1 VNEPVSYIL
10 ALVVMLGGLIFVH
23 ELGHFVVAK
32 LCGVRVLKF
41 SLGFGPTIGM
51 GRYRLAWRRG
61 ETEYVIAWFP
71 LGGFVKMLGE
81 NPDEEE
87 SGEALSDPQRAF
99 NRKPVWQRLAI
110 VLAGPGMN
118 FALPIF
124 VFAAALGFGMPRP
137 APVVGTVE
145 LSSPA
150 EEAGVHAGDRVVAV
164 DGTAIRWWD
173 DVDGAVRS
181 RTAGA
186 VTLRIEREGRP
197 FEFEVPVTARAG
209 LDLFGDVR
217 QVGWIGIS
225 HLRMKPTLGV
235 PAAGSSAARAGLRS
249 GDRIL
254 SLDGAELEDWTALA
268 QRYAAVEAGRTVRLG
283 VERRAGEESQRLEL
297 PVPALGS
304 VSALGVVP
312 ATVLLEKVTPGSPAE
327 RAGLAPGD
335 LIASVDG
342 VPVGSFASFAE
353 TVRASEGRAL
363 RITFVRDG
371 ESHEVAVAPE
381 LAEVE
386 RNFGIPSYL
395 IGIQARS
402 DALPGAAALDQET
415 NPLRSIPRAFSMT
428 TELTGTFLVGFWK
441 IVSGGISP
449 RQLAGP
455 IGIAEIAHDA
465 WKAGW
470 EVFLSR
476 LVLISINLAIL
487 NLLPIP
493 VLDGGQAF
501 LLMIEGVKR
510 SPVSLRTREI
520 AQQVGLTALVLL
532 MGFALWNDIARRWDD
547 LIEWMR
553 QSTGL

>member
-1 VNEPVSYIL
+1 
-10 ALVVMLGGLIFVH
+10 MLGGLIFVH

-41 SLGFGPTIGM
+41 SLGFGPTIGI

-61 ETEYVIAWFP
+61 ETEYVVAWFP

-87 SGEALSDPQRAF
+87 SSEARSDPQRAF
-99 NRKPVWQRLAI
+99 NNKPVWQRLAI

-145 LSSPA
+145 LGSPA
-150 EEAGVHAGDRVVAV
+150 EHAGVRPGDRVLAV
-164 DGTAIRWWD
+164 DGSAIRWWD
-173 DVDGAVRS
+173 DVDRAVRL
-181 RTAGA
+181 RAAGVVA
-186 VTLRIEREGRP
+186 LRIEREERSL
-197 FEFEVPVTARAG
+197 EFEVPVTARSG

-217 QVGWIGIS
+217 QVGWIGIG

-235 PAAGSSAARAGLRS
+235 PAAGSPAARAGLRS

-254 SLDGAELEDWTALA
+254 SLDGVELEDWTAFA
-268 QRYAAVEAGRTVRLG
+268 QRYAAVGAGRTALLG
-283 VERRAGEESQRLEL
+283 VERRAGEQSQRLEL

-304 VSALGVVP
+304 VAALGVVP
-312 ATVLLEKVTPGSPAE
+312 ATVLLEKVTPDSPAE

-353 TVRASEGRAL
+353 TVRASKGRAL

-371 ESHEVAVAPE
+371 ESREVSVAPE
-381 LAEVE
+381 LTKVE
-386 RNFGIPSYL
+386 GNFGIPSYL
-395 IGIQARS
+395 IGIQARA
-402 DALPGAAALDQET
+402 DALPGAAALDQES
-415 NPLRSIPRAFSMT
+415 NPLRSIPRALSMT

-470 EVFLSR
+470 EVFVSR

-532 MGFALWNDIARRWDD
+532 MGFALWNDLSRRWDD
-547 LIEWMR
+547 WIEWMR